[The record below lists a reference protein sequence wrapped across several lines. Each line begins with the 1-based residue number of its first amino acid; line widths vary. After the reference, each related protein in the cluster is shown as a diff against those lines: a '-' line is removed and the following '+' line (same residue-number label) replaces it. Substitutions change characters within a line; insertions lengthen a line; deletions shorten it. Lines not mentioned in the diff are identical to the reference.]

1 MHPKLLLSPVSYPWE
16 LLEMEMMVPVP
27 STESKTLGIGLR
39 NLVYKAVCVI
49 WCTLK
54 SGSHGLHQSIHHSM
68 KKSTWPMKV
77 NTHINWWQL
86 IVMNHSHNN
95 ASFFPQYYIYT
106 FWVWGWLWVVC
117 IYSVY
122 MWKEAKWTKVLFLLP
137 PNLLGHL
144 CAIKISCFKGWLEL
158 LTSTC
163 KLEHSNSSTS
173 IRYLPN

>member
-68 KKSTWPMKV
+68 KKSMWPRKV

-106 FWVWGWLWVVC
+106 FWVWGWLWVV
-117 IYSVY
+117 
-122 MWKEAKWTKVLFLLP
+122 WW
-137 PNLLGHL
+137 LGFQVFIALGIVTGSTLHSWPHHL
-144 CAIKISCFKGWLEL
+144 YLYTRDFNWGS
-158 LTSTC
+158 TSTVGGPRD
-163 KLEHSNSSTS
+163 L
-173 IRYLPN
+173 